1 MNTQNFEEKL
11 KQMTKPEVDH
21 LKHEDMLGNA
31 IANAKDKSVVSWWWL
46 AIPLYIIAMLW
57 MKSVYMPETSLIS
70 GIHDF
75 TSKQKF
81 ISVTL
86 FLVLPVIFM
95 IANFLSL
102 RKIYFLSGS
111 PKTVNFIGRVWFN
124 VLMIFLCLFLLII
137 YSLQIISK

>member
-1 MNTQNFEEKL
+1 MNAQDFEEKL
-11 KQMTKPEVDH
+11 KQITKPEVDH
-21 LKHEDMLGNA
+21 LKHEHMLGNA
-31 IANAKDKSVVSWWWL
+31 IANAKDKSVVSWRWL

-75 TSKQKF
+75 AAKQKF
-81 ISVTL
+81 MSVTL
-86 FLVLPVIFM
+86 FVVLPVIF
-95 IANFLSL
+95 IISNFLSI

-124 VLMIFLCLFLLII
+124 VLMIFLCSLLLII
-137 YSLQIISK
+137 YSL